1 MVVVDPDAV
10 KEVENIC
17 HVCVVLVAESIS
29 VPSLGSPSVNSKQ
42 KSAVSVVVT
51 GKPQIV
57 YRTILII
64 NSLPLSAAS

>member
-17 HVCVVLVAESIS
+17 HVCVVLLLMLLVAESIS

-42 KSAVSVVVT
+42 KSAVSVVVR
-51 GKPQIV
+51 G
-57 YRTILII
+57 Y
-64 NSLPLSAAS
+64 